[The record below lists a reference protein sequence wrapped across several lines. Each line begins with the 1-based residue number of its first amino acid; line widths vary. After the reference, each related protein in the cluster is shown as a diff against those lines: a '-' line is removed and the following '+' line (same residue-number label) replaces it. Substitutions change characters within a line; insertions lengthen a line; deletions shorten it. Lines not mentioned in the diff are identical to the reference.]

1 VARQEGYRA
10 GFCRRFLAA
19 SSAEELRPMIG
30 RHNDRGF
37 IAGIITSNDVAGMVG
52 RTPRGNPGRKPKI
65 I

>member
-1 VARQEGYRA
+1 
-10 GFCRRFLAA
+10 
-19 SSAEELRPMIG
+19 MIG

-52 RTPRGNPGRKPKI
+52 RTLRGNPGRKPKI